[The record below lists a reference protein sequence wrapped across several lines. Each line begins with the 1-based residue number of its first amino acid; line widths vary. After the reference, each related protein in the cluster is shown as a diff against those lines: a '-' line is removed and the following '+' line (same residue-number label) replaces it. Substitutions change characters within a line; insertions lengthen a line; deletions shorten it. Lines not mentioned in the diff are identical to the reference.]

1 MAKVA
6 LPVST
11 VKPLGDRVLLKVQAA
26 EGKTVGGIF
35 LPDMA
40 QEKPQIGTV
49 VAVGTGKRND
59 DGTQT
64 PMEVKVNE
72 KVLYS
77 KYAGTELKLGD
88 EDYILL
94 SQQDILA
101 TVI

>member
-11 VKPLGDRVLLKVQAA
+11 VKPLGDRVLLKVKAA

-35 LPDMA
+35 LPDTA

-49 VAVGTGKRND
+49 IAVGTGKRND